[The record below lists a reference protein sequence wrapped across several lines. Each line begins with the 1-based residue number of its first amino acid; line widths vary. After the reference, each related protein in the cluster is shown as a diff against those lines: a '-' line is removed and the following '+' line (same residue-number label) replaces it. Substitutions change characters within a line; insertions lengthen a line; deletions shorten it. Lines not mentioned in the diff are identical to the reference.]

1 MRTSLARRT
10 TARGAA
16 GQDLIEMQN
25 FRNTRNQLAY
35 ACLPT
40 SAAVAATTSRTA
52 RFPKRKIDEYEALR
66 IEIEQREREMGE

>member
-1 MRTSLARRT
+1 
-10 TARGAA
+10 
-16 GQDLIEMQN
+16 MQN
-25 FRNTRNQLAY
+25 SRNSRNQLAY

-52 RFPKRKIDEYEALR
+52 RFPKRNIDEHEALR